1 MVCPEPRIRHRSG
14 AASRGV
20 GCSSECCEWRCT
32 WAIGLPRSRPMPRRF
47 RRTVVVFHRHRSA
60 GTLRCRL
67 HPLVSFDLLQ
77 SSFRQSSARSL
88 ARPSS
93 SLGVRALFA
102 ASTRGVHHSPSFPSP
117 TMFRPQRFA
126 RSRRLAPPRALRVC
140 FAALPCPGF
149 RFKGCILHPSRT
161 TSSVA
166 LTLAPLAAF
175 ACRLPGASER
185 RVDLKVVLSSR
196 VRSVRRSYSPRRHPC
211 PFLRFF
217 RLPRASHRDLGRAIA
232 RPPLAALMVRCCVC
246 PVP

>member
-1 MVCPEPRIRHRSG
+1 
-14 AASRGV
+14 
-20 GCSSECCEWRCT
+20 
-32 WAIGLPRSRPMPRRF
+32 MPRRF
-47 RRTVVVFHRHRSA
+47 RRTVVVFRRHRSF
-60 GTLRCRL
+60 GTLRCHA

-77 SSFRQSSARSL
+77 SSFRQSPARSL

-93 SLGVRALFA
+93 FRGVFALFA
-102 ASTRGVHHSPSFPSP
+102 TSTRGVHFPPGIPSP
-117 TMFRPQRFA
+117 TVFRPQRFA

-140 FAALPCPGF
+140 FTALPCPGF
-149 RFKGCILHPSRT
+149 RSKGCILHPSRT

-196 VRSVRRSYSPRRHPC
+196 VRSVRRGCSPRRHPC

-217 RLPRASHRDLGRAIA
+217 RLPRAFHEDLGRAIA
-232 RPPLAALMVRCCVC
+232 RPPLAVLMVRCCVC